1 VSTAAADPARPRKTR
16 AAAVRSLEWRA
27 AEQGGATLVG
37 LALTGL
43 LLMTGIVAVNVGA
56 LVGARAAAQT
66 AADMA
71 ALAALTPGHEDP
83 PSRAAE
89 IAAANGAELVMC
101 ACSPVQAVVHVRRRV
116 QLVPG
121 GLTVSLTA
129 AGRAVLGGVVPG
141 RAVPERA
148 VSGRAVLGG
157 VVPQRPPPAS
167 RSSVL
172 GRAVSQRLPRRVG
185 RTPGGLVP
193 QRPPTASW
201 TSVLKGS
208 FPGRPPSTAGLPFRR
223 STC

>member
-71 ALAALTPGHEDP
+71 ALAALTPGHQDP

-101 ACSPVQAVVHVRRRV
+101 ACSPVQALVRVRRRMR
-116 QLVPG
+116 LVPG

-129 AGRAVLGGVVPG
+129 AGRAVLGGAVAGRRSWGVVPG
-141 RAVPERA
+141 RTVP
-148 VSGRAVLGG
+148 GRVGA
-157 VVPQRPPPAS
+157 QRPPAAS
-167 RSSVL
+167 WMSVL
-172 GRAVSQRLPRRVG
+172 RRV
-185 RTPGGLVP
+185 VP
-193 QRPPTASW
+193 
-201 TSVLKGS
+201 L
-208 FPGRPPSTAGLPFRR
+208 RPPSA
-223 STC
+223 S

>member
-101 ACSPVQAVVHVRRRV
+101 ACSPVQAVVRVRRRMR
-116 QLVPG
+116 LVPG

-129 AGRAVLGGVVPG
+129 AGRAVLGERSQGERSQSERSQGG
-141 RAVPERA
+141 RSWGEW
-148 VSGRAVLGG
+148 SHSD
-157 VVPQRPPPAS
+157 PQR
-167 RSSVL
+167 
-172 GRAVSQRLPRRVG
+172 RAG
-185 RTPGGLVP
+185 
-193 QRPPTASW
+193 
-201 TSVLKGS
+201 
-208 FPGRPPSTAGLPFRR
+208 
-223 STC
+223 